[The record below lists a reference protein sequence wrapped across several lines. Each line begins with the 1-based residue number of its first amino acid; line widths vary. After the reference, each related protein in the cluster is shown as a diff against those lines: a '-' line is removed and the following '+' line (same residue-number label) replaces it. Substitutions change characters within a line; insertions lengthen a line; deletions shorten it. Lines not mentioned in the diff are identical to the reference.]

1 LITDGKGAATVSL
14 SDTVLTATKQM
25 KEQRMNSVIITSV
38 SNKPVGILTSKDVLM
53 RVVAQGLSPAT
64 TNVDKVMTPNPECVG
79 LDTTLVDALHT
90 MHDGKFL
97 HLPVVDQDGCIVACV
112 DVLQLTH
119 GAVATVGS
127 SESGEM
133 ASNMLQKFWDSTL
146 ALEAPET
153 DDDSHRFCFFCL
165 IATFQ
170 QTSGICL
177 HLIYIAVTSDVTSFF
192 FGTSF
197 TLW

>member
-1 LITDGKGAATVSL
+1 
-14 SDTVLTATKQM
+14 
-25 KEQRMNSVIITSV
+25 
-38 SNKPVGILTSKDVLM
+38 
-53 RVVAQGLSPAT
+53 
-64 TNVDKVMTPNPECVG
+64 MTPNPECVG

-133 ASNMLQKFWDSTL
+133 ASNMLQKFWDSAL

-153 DDDSHRFCFFCL
+153 DDDSHSDISSRL
-165 IATFQ
+165 DTFGSEAGRQ
-170 QTSGICL
+170 HHHSSGLANSYVFKLKLRSQDGSERNHRLTCGNLLGKPCITIHCTFWMCISVFL
-177 HLIYIAVTSDVTSFF
+177 
-192 FGTSF
+192 
-197 TLW
+197 